1 MNPVI
6 LTRATRQLIPV
17 MLSPVF
23 INNPGPNRLCNSARM
38 TSTESRALLGRN
50 FSPERLTLRVARP
63 TDRLPIYRLRHA
75 VYAQEIGQHPV
86 CPSGQLS
93 DALDQKN
100 VYLVAQRGNELCG
113 FISITPPRA
122 GTFSLS
128 KYFPNPPFPFAVD
141 DTTYE
146 VRLLTVHPAYRGSQ
160 VATLLMYAAL
170 RWVQSH
176 GGTRI
181 VALGRREV
189 LELYL
194 RVGLERAG
202 HVIQSGA
209 VTYELLIGQ
218 IQTLTDTVDAMHAL
232 QERWQD
238 NVDWQLGCSPSKA
251 APCFHGGRFFGA
263 IGVDFEHLERS
274 AKIINADVLDAW
286 FDPSP
291 KVLTALTRY
300 LPWLTRT
307 SPPTGCEGL
316 VETIAQARGVHPSQI
331 LPGNGSSDLIFRALR
346 QWLDRHS
353 RVLLLDP
360 TYGEY
365 AHVLERV
372 IGCRVDRLRLCRTQN
387 YELDLDALAAAW
399 EQDYD
404 LVILVNPNSPTGR
417 HVERHPLE
425 RVLRMAPVSTR
436 VWIDETYIDYTG
448 EAQSLEGF
456 AAQSENI
463 VVCKSMSKAYALSGM
478 RVAYLCAGAH
488 QIEPLRAITP
498 PWVVSLPAQVAA
510 VAALKDPD
518 YYQARY
524 AETAHLRAT
533 LATGLRRLGW
543 DIVDGCANFLLCHVP
558 EDGWTA
564 GDWVRACQN
573 HHLFL
578 RDASGMGTGVGPLAI
593 RIAVK
598 DQATHR
604 RILRILATVR
614 QQRES
619 LPHRT
624 GSDRANNRPP
634 RDTAAIPRPGIPRG
648 ITSVVVSGGMA

>member
-1 MNPVI
+1 MI
-6 LTRATRQLIPV
+6 
-17 MLSPVF
+17 
-23 INNPGPNRLCNSARM
+23 
-38 TSTESRALLGRN
+38 STESSVVHNQTA
-50 FSPERLTLRVARP
+50 SPDRLTLRVARP
-63 TDRLPIYRLRHA
+63 SDRRSIYRLRHA
-75 VYAQEIGQHPV
+75 VYAEEIGQHPV
-86 CPSGQLS
+86 QASGQLS
-93 DALDQKN
+93 DALDEKN
-100 VYLVAQRGNELCG
+100 IYLVALRGRQLCG

-122 GTFSLS
+122 DTFSLS
-128 KYFPNPPFPFAVD
+128 KYFPNQPLPFASD

-146 VRLLTVHPAYRGSQ
+146 VRLLTVHPTHRGSQ
-160 VATLLMYAAL
+160 VASLLMYAAL

-181 VALGRREV
+181 AALGRQEV

-194 RVGLERAG
+194 RLGLKRTG
-202 HVIQSGA
+202 RVVHSGA
-209 VTYELLIGQ
+209 VTYELMIGRVE
-218 IQTLTDTVDAMHAL
+218 TLADAAESMPSL
-232 QERWQD
+232 RERWED
-238 NVDWQLGCSPSKA
+238 HVDWQLGCSPRKP
-251 APCFHGGRFFGA
+251 APCFHGGTFFGA
-263 IGVDFEHLERS
+263 IGVNFEHLERS

-331 LPGNGSSDLIFRALR
+331 LPGSGSSDLIFRALR
-346 QWLDRHS
+346 QWLDSRS

-365 AHVLERV
+365 AHVLEQV
-372 IGCRVDRLRLCRTQN
+372 IGCRVDRLNLCRTN
-387 YELDLDALAAAW
+387 HHDLDLAALAGAL
-399 EQDYD
+399 EKNYD
-404 LVILVNPNSPTGR
+404 IVILVNPNSPTGR
-417 HVERHPLE
+417 HVDRQELE
-425 RVLRMAPVSTR
+425 RVLRLAPVNTR

-448 EAQSLEGF
+448 REQSLEGF
-456 AAQSENI
+456 AAQSENV

-488 QIEPLRAITP
+488 QLESLRAITP

-518 YYQARY
+518 YYRARY
-524 AETAHLRAT
+524 AQTAQLRRN
-533 LATGLRRLGW
+533 LAAGLRRLGW
-543 DIVDGCANFLLCHVP
+543 EVTDGCASFLLCHVP
-558 EDGWTA
+558 EDGWDA
-564 GDWVRACQN
+564 AHWVRACQK

-578 RDASGMGTGVGPLAI
+578 RDASGMGTDMGARSI

-598 DQATHR
+598 DQKTNR

-624 GSDRANNRPP
+624 GSDRANSRPP
-634 RDTAAIPRPGIPRG
+634 KDTGARPGPAIPGGIA
-648 ITSVVVSGGMA
+648 SVVVSGGMA